1 LDQITITR
9 NEFHIISICSKCGK
23 RHSSENEYTYNKNND
38 LICNDCW
45 LIDNN
50 NKKIIVELRNN
61 MMSFNNNNSGP
72 RGEDIVKI
80 YEDKHGD
87 YTILAV
93 FEGDYVRW
101 SRGEQGDNGVE
112 GEEVSTIQ
120 EFQKMIQKEGWRELY
135 YNNKK

>member
-1 LDQITITR
+1 MSFILLA
-9 NEFHIISICSKCGK
+9 FCLKCGK
-23 RHSSENEYTYNKNND
+23 RNSSENEYTYKKNND
-38 LICNDCW
+38 LICKDCW

-50 NKKIIVELRNN
+50 KKIMVELRNN
-61 MMSFNNNNSGP
+61 MMSSNNNTGP

-101 SRGEQGDNGVE
+101 SKREQGDNGVE

-120 EFQKMIQKEGWRELY
+120 EFQKMIQKEGWSELY

>member
-1 LDQITITR
+1 MSLR
-9 NEFHIISICSKCGK
+9 LLAFCSKCGK
-23 RHSSENEYTYNKNND
+23 RHSRENEYTYKKNND
-38 LICNDCW
+38 LIRKDCW

-50 NKKIIVELRNN
+50 KKIMVELRNN
-61 MMSFNNNNSGP
+61 MMSSNNNTGP
-72 RGEDIVKI
+72 RGENILKI
-80 YEDKHGD
+80 YEDKHGN

-101 SRGEQGDNGVE
+101 SKREQGDNGVE

-120 EFQKMIQKEGWRELY
+120 EFQKMIQKEGWSELY